1 MPLNLKGVKEEKRK
15 VVTNHFK
22 KIFPNSELDEK
33 AQLAHT
39 KKNYDLAK
47 VPKLKRTKKS
57 SEDIV
62 DKKTKKNIYIPS
74 MDD

>member
-15 VVTNHFK
+15 VVKDHFN

-33 AQLAHT
+33 AQLAHN
-39 KKNYDLAK
+39 KKNYDLVK

-57 SEDIV
+57 SEETV